1 MKFQI
6 TIRTAGTIEDSLTRL
21 AIFLVEAPNWEAV
34 ATRAVALGSALGLEY
49 GQYES
54 EIVEAAKERNTIL
67 PCVLFGIKDV
77 PKGGPSRVLNL
88 ENALPP
94 LERAVELLLTQ
105 DRTTI
110 TDDELPTHFIQTPLD
125 LEQRAAVKESAKY
138 LKRVN
143 DQATGVHRLST
154 REQEVSL
161 FFSAMFAIPLY
172 LFRDGNWICE
182 AVDHTKTCGMG
193 ALPSDAIN
201 DFIKSNN
208 IEAKNLPIVEV
219 PFVK

>member
-1 MKFQI
+1 MKYQI
-6 TIRTAGTIEDSLTRL
+6 TIRTAETIEGSLTTL
-21 AIFLVEAPNWEAV
+21 GVFLVDVPYWEFAG
-34 ATRAVALGSALGLEY
+34 TRVVALAMALGLEY

-54 EIVEAAKERNTIL
+54 EVVYAADQPNTLTSSALFKVETI
-67 PCVLFGIKDV
+67 
-77 PKGGPSRVLNL
+77 KGGPVRKLSND
-88 ENALPP
+88 EALPP
-94 LERAVELLLTQ
+94 LDRALKMLLSQERN
-105 DRTTI
+105 TI
-110 TDDELPTHFIQTPLD
+110 TDDENPTHFLHTPLD
-125 LEQRAAVKESAKY
+125 LEQRAAVKASAQY

-208 IEAKNLPIVEV
+208 IEAKNLPIVAV